1 MSLRPFLNIHAGQTA
16 WLFGKG
22 PSLQNF
28 DFKQAGKLRFAIND
42 VIAHIPDCK
51 YGFANDGVA
60 KWRDVYQKGQIL
72 FQPLRAMS
80 EFDSRKDGAVACD
93 VVAYEDAF
101 DDSRLLLSREEIA
114 DLPTIRRGTLG
125 SALQI
130 LHVMGIRSVYLVGID
145 GGGTHADGFQFRTRL
160 RNDHARDYN
169 AIRNAAIDAAFLM
182 GIALKFHN
190 KDHTMEPNGKIYVR
204 FLSNSFAKGEPYS
217 QGEIAAFTP
226 NVAADLVACRAAVY
240 FKPEKPIV
248 LEPAPIENAALPMQ
262 ATESA
267 IISATKGKK
276 SKGK

>member
-1 MSLRPFLNIHAGQTA
+1 MSLRPFLNLYAGQTA

-22 PSLQNF
+22 PSLTNF

-80 EFDSRKDGAVACD
+80 EFDSRKDGAVDCD
-93 VVAYEDAF
+93 VVTYEDKQ
-101 DDSRLLLSREEIA
+101 DDARLLLSREEIA
-114 DLPTIRRGTLG
+114 ELPAIRRGTLG

-130 LHVMGIRSVYLVGID
+130 MHVMGIRSIYMVGFD
-145 GGGTHADGFQFRTRL
+145 GGGTHADGYAWRTRL

-169 AIRNAAIDAAFLM
+169 AIRNAAIDAAELM
-182 GIALKFHN
+182 GITLHFHN
-190 KDHTMEPNGKIYVR
+190 QDNIMNPNGKIFVR

-217 QGEIAAFTP
+217 QGEVASFTP
-226 NVAADLVACRAAVY
+226 NVAADLVACRSAQY
-240 FKPEKPIV
+240 FTP
-248 LEPAPIENAALPMQ
+248 PAKQEIETAALNPMQ
-262 ATESA
+262 AETAA
-267 IISATKGKK
+267 IQTTKTRKPRNK
-276 SKGK
+276 